1 MHAADIM
8 TTSVIS
14 VTEDTSVRDI
24 AGILLQERIS
34 GVPVVDSDERVLG
47 IVSEGDLMRR
57 IENDSEEKHSWWI
70 ENLFAEQHD
79 AEHYLKTHGRKA
91 AEVMTR
97 NPVTVTEDQPLHEIA
112 ALLEKHHIKRVPVT
126 RDGKL
131 VGLVSRANLLHGLT
145 LRASSDAVER
155 HADDRSIRDSL
166 MHELSDEVGL
176 VTGRIN
182 VTVNQGT
189 VQLWGIVYSHAEQ
202 EAAELA
208 ARNTAGVKA
217 VENYLGLVPPWLAE
231 A

>member
-14 VTEDTSVRDI
+14 VTEDSSVREI
-24 AGILLQERIS
+24 AELLLQKRIS
-34 GVPVVDSDERVLG
+34 AVPVVDPQGRVLG

-57 IENDSEEKHSWWI
+57 LGSDSDSRHAWWI
-70 ENLFAEQHD
+70 ENLFSEQHD
-79 AEHYLKTHGRKA
+79 AEHYLKTHGRRA

-97 NPVTVTEDQPLHEIA
+97 EPVTITEDTPLADIA
-112 ALLEKHHIKRVPVT
+112 GTLEKHHIKRVPVV

-145 LRASSDAVER
+145 LRNTETTVSAG
-155 HADDRSIRDSL
+155 ADDRTIREQL

-182 VTVNQGT
+182 VTVNQGR
-189 VQLWGIVYSHAEQ
+189 VQLWGIVYSQSEQ

-208 ARNTAGVKA
+208 ARNTAGVTT
-217 VENYLGLVPPWLAE
+217 VDNYLGLVPPWLAE